1 MFPKGCTIRIA
12 EPLYKIFR
20 DGSRGVRVDCPNEVI
35 VLDDGAVERGEEN
48 EEDKEEAIRRAK
60 VAGDV
65 FLSKEQYNSACES
78 YVVGLR
84 KADLVATL
92 LSNRSQAYAKLGD
105 WGRSLSDAAAS
116 LTLQP
121 SNEKAWYRYRKAFD
135 NLMRTKVAALRIAQE
150 SDKGG
155 RSRQLLKLLLV
166 EKGKTTSEIKVGW
179 IGKSAL
185 KLKDKGNNAFKS
197 CDYSKSVGYYTAALC
212 VCGDIVRKLLHN
224 WASCCIS
231 IGAYLDSLAA
241 SSASLQI
248 KEDGKAVILLA
259 RSVMHIGETE
269 LCQSILKKLLRCT
282 GELFDFIKVNDYRE
296 PRPFDPPSF
305 LPRWTADIEVY
316 DAGSKGRGLRARSDI
331 KAGFIV
337 LIESPIVSA
346 ISSGNNILYAT
357 DKNETRKTTTEFIVQ
372 ALITRAKREAVLSN
386 IIDKLYDGNRDVN
399 TNLTLSDF
407 LPNVASNQILLPT
420 HHEYSDKDRVAL
432 SAERIRSIITLNS
445 FGSSADAFDL
455 SKKHDSNMY
464 SALSLFNH
472 SPDPSCHYSEV
483 GGCAVVFADKHV
495 AAGSE
500 LTICYH
506 PDEDVLHK
514 LWGF

>member
-1 MFPKGCTIRIA
+1 MFFFP
-12 EPLYKIFR
+12 
-20 DGSRGVRVDCPNEVI
+20 
-35 VLDDGAVERGEEN
+35 
-48 EEDKEEAIRRAK
+48 
-60 VAGDV
+60 
-65 FLSKEQYNSACES
+65 KEQYNSACES
-78 YVVGLR
+78 YIVGLR

-121 SNEKAWYRYRKAFD
+121 SNKKAWYRYRKASD
-135 NLMRTKVAALRIAQE
+135 NLIKTKVAELRIAQE
-150 SDKGG
+150 CDKEG
-155 RSRQLLKLLLV
+155 RLRQLLKLILV
-166 EKGKTTSEIKVGW
+166 EKGKTTSQIKVGW

-197 CDYSKSVGYYTAALC
+197 CDYNKSVGYYTAALY
-212 VCGDIVRKLLHN
+212 VCGDIVRKLLDN

-241 SSASLQI
+241 SYASLQI

-259 RSVMHIGETE
+259 RSMMHIGETE
-269 LCQSILKKLLRCT
+269 LCQSILKKYDSKFSCDMSFRQGKSELLRCT

-296 PRPFDPPSF
+296 SRPFDPPSF
-305 LPRWTADIEVY
+305 LPRWIADIEVY
-316 DAGSKGRGLRARSDI
+316 DADSKGRGLRAKSDI
-331 KAGFIV
+331 RAGFIV
-337 LIESPIVSA
+337 LIEPPIVSA

-386 IIDKLYDGNRDVN
+386 IIDKLYDGNRDVD

-407 LPNVASNQILLPT
+407 LPNLASNQILLPT
-420 HHEYSDKDRVAL
+420 HHEYSDRDRVAL

-445 FGSSADAFDL
+445 FGSNADAFDL

-483 GGCAVVFADKHV
+483 GGCAVVFTGKHI